1 MGERPSVFV
10 SAVIRRGCMNQYNN
24 MRSGRGS
31 NPSARNPQARSSQV
45 RSSQVRNPQVQNPQA
60 AAYSPGSPRPAR
72 MPQPA
77 QASHPAGAQFPD
89 GAPHSTG
96 MPNPA
101 SSPYFA
107 QQDAYPEA
115 DSQPAQVEPLEP
127 SRGKKALNRVVS
139 ILTTVIFVVA
149 LAFTLVVVATTLS
162 SRGGEA
168 TFFGWKPYI
177 VLSDSMQTEFQVGD
191 IAVSRAVDTSTLAE
205 GDIITF
211 ESIDPDNYGEIYTH
225 KIRERTTYE
234 GQSAFVTY
242 GTTTG
247 DDDLYPALESK
258 VVGEYVFAIPKAGY
272 VFDFFKSPAGYV
284 VLVLIPFSILIGL
297 QVRNIVRLVK
307 DGRASQSAALAAEQQ
322 RVREM
327 QKEIDRLR
335 SGAEAPMSGRASR
348 GASGAAAFSGDA
360 MREPRARAA
369 AAGAPVAGMS
379 SRLGVEGAAAP
390 ARGANDPR
398 AARRAAPSARSHRE
412 AAPVDAQRAADP
424 AVTQRGRHTD
434 EARSVRG
441 SGEVRPRSAS
451 STAAPRERAASASH
465 ASRATPLRDVPP
477 RRSDVVARHGGTL
490 QADSPRRDA
499 SARASHASGEM
510 PAERRSSRG
519 RHARP

>member
-1 MGERPSVFV
+1 
-10 SAVIRRGCMNQYNN
+10 
-24 MRSGRGS
+24 
-31 NPSARNPQARSSQV
+31 
-45 RSSQVRNPQVQNPQA
+45 
-60 AAYSPGSPRPAR
+60 
-72 MPQPA
+72 
-77 QASHPAGAQFPD
+77 
-89 GAPHSTG
+89 
-96 MPNPA
+96 
-101 SSPYFA
+101 
-107 QQDAYPEA
+107 
-115 DSQPAQVEPLEP
+115 
-127 SRGKKALNRVVS
+127 
-139 ILTTVIFVVA
+139 
-149 LAFTLVVVATTLS
+149 
-162 SRGGEA
+162 
-168 TFFGWKPYI
+168 
-177 VLSDSMQTEFQVGD
+177 MQTEFQVGD

-211 ESIDPDNYGEIYTH
+211 ESIDQDHYCEIYTHKIRERTTYEGQSAFVTYGTTTGDDDLYPALESKVVGEYVFASEIYTH

>member
-1 MGERPSVFV
+1 M
-10 SAVIRRGCMNQYNN
+10 
-24 MRSGRGS
+24 S
-31 NPSARNPQARSSQV
+31 NPAR
-45 RSSQVRNPQVQNPQA
+45 
-60 AAYSPGSPRPAR
+60 
-72 MPQPA
+72 
-77 QASHPAGAQFPD
+77 
-89 GAPHSTG
+89 
-96 MPNPA
+96 
-101 SSPYFA
+101 SPYFA
-107 QQDAYPEA
+107 QQDAFPEA

-127 SRGKKALNRVVS
+127 SRGKKALNRVIS

-177 VLSDSMQTEFQVGD
+177 VLSDSMQTEFQAGD
-191 IAVSRAVDTSTLAE
+191 IAVSRAVDTSTLVE

-327 QKEIDRLR
+327 QEEIDRLR
-335 SGAEAPMSGRASR
+335 SGAEAPVSGQASR
-348 GASGAAAFSGDA
+348 GASVSVAFSGDA

-369 AAGAPVAGMS
+369 AAGAPVARTPSHLATAGLWHLRVVRMTLVPHVAWPLRRVRIERLRRLTLNGRLIRL
-379 SRLGVEGAAAP
+379 SRNGGV
-390 ARGANDPR
+390 N
-398 AARRAAPSARSHRE
+398 S
-412 AAPVDAQRAADP
+412 
-424 AVTQRGRHTD
+424 D
-434 EARSVRG
+434 EARAVRG

-465 ASRATPLRDVPP
+465 ASHATTLRDVPS